1 MCFCDIQLY
10 NLSHI
15 YSFWSGNGN
24 EHFLVWEWEWTHHSQ
39 MSIRRGCSIQHHWR
53 DTLAAVKW
61 GTLRKREVT
70 PIFVARYFSCAMWF
84 HDYVTLFYTL
94 NGHIVNSA
102 VGEHRKWPRE
112 HMFAVNK
119 YYVSTHKAWVG
130 TYIQGILLCSKSICF
145 VLKLLW
151 AVQSWKLRHR
161 KLIQITETDT
171 LRRDLLCHVMPTTCI
186 FGLPCTPAT
195 FLSREFCSLDV
206 ALVREWGHYSKV
218 ASFLGRHCCSQI
230 MIKCLMETCEEK

>member
-10 NLSHI
+10 NMSHI

-24 EHFLVWEWEWTHHSQ
+24 EHFLVWEWEWTRHSQ
-39 MSIRRGCSIQHHWR
+39 MSIRRGYIQHHWR

-102 VGEHRKWPRE
+102 VGEHRKWPWE

-119 YYVSTHKAWVG
+119 YYVYSQSMGGYLHSRHTFLFKVH
-130 TYIQGILLCSKSICF
+130 LLCAEAPLGCSKLEASPQ
-145 VLKLLW
+145 K
-151 AVQSWKLRHR
+151 
-161 KLIQITETDT
+161 TDT
-171 LRRDLLCHVMPTTCI
+171 DNWDRYFKTWPIMSCYANNMHFWASLHTCNVSLPWVM
-186 FGLPCTPAT
+186 
-195 FLSREFCSLDV
+195 
-206 ALVREWGHYSKV
+206 
-218 ASFLGRHCCSQI
+218 
-230 MIKCLMETCEEK
+230 